1 MPKVDVLVSA
11 APVARR
17 ATVVESSMKPRL
29 VRIAN
34 AWDETPD
41 VRTLQLVPIDGG
53 PSITWRPGQFGEFSV
68 FGTGEA
74 VFTMA
79 NSPTRDDYVECGFR
93 ALGKVTFGLRG
104 LAVGQV
110 IGYRG
115 PYGNSFDVDS
125 WKGKDLI
132 FIGGGIGTVALR
144 APLQYVLDHRA
155 DYGEILVLNGARSV
169 SDLCYQR
176 EMPEWAA
183 VPGVRVVR
191 AVDPGG
197 ETPEWDGEVGLLPNV
212 FEKLAVPPEN
222 RILVTCGPP
231 IMLHYLFLSLTKL
244 GFGPEQ
250 VVTTLENK
258 MKCGMGLCGR
268 CNVGRH
274 YVCVDGPV
282 FTWAQLQSMPKDY

>member
-1 MPKVDVLVSA
+1 MSGAEPASL
-11 APVARR
+11 APARPL
-17 ATVVESSMKPRL
+17 AVESAFKPRL
-29 VRIAN
+29 VRIES

-41 VRTLQLVPIDGG
+41 VRTLQLRPVDGG
-53 PSITWRPGQFGEFSV
+53 PAITWRPGQFGEFSV

-79 NSPTRDDYVECGFR
+79 NSPTRDAYLECGFR
-93 ALGKVTFGLRG
+93 ALGKVTFALRS

-110 IGYRG
+110 MGYRG

-125 WKGKDLI
+125 WKGKDVI
-132 FIGGGIGTVALR
+132 FVGGGIGTVALR
-144 APLQYVLDHRA
+144 APLQWVLDHRE
-155 DYGEILVLNGARSV
+155 DYGQVLVLNGARTV
-169 SDLCYQR
+169 ADLCYKK
-176 EMPEWAA
+176 EMSEWAA

-197 ETPEWDGEVGLLPNV
+197 QTPDWDGAVGLLPSV
-212 FEKLAVPPEN
+212 FETLGVQPEN
-222 RILVTCGPP
+222 RIVVTCGPP
-231 IMLHYLFLSLTKL
+231 VMLHYLFVSLAKT
-244 GFGPEQ
+244 GFSSEQ

-258 MKCGMGLCGR
+258 MKCGLGLCGR

-282 FTWAQLQSMPKDY
+282 FTWAQLRTMPKDY